1 MSNGVS
7 NHEKKSRGGNICEA
21 ISKVVS
27 QASRTKMLMW
37 TIARVSRLKKKIFG
51 GVTEVEH
58 DKKEQ

>member
-7 NHEKKSRGGNICEA
+7 SSEKKTRGGNICEA

-51 GVTEVEH
+51 GSIEEENA
-58 DKKEQ
+58 KK